1 MATYDTVA
9 RLPVE
14 IDTYELER
22 RELAVS
28 SGFTRVTT
36 TIRFRGG
43 EEDGV
48 GEDVTYAASEHDRL
62 QELPAGALDLTGR
75 WDRFDDFSRHLG
87 ELDLFPDGEPESAV
101 YRSYRRWGFESA
113 ALDLALR
120 QAGRSLAAVVGRE
133 ARPVRFVVS
142 MRLGDA
148 PTTERVRRW
157 LELYPGLM
165 FKLDATS
172 SWHQVLVDE
181 LRELG
186 CVDSIDLKAQ
196 YRGTVVDQPP
206 DVRLYRLVV
215 EGFPDA
221 WIEDPDVDDPGTSAV
236 LEPHRDR
243 ITWDAII
250 HSVEDVEGLPFPPRM
265 LNVKPSRFG
274 SVRALFEAYDH
285 CDKRGIGMY
294 GGGQFELGPGRGHIQ
309 YLASVF
315 HPDGPND
322 VAPGGFNEA
331 EPKAGLPS
339 SPLEPQPAQT
349 GFRWDATRADG

>member
-1 MATYDTVA
+1 MPTYDSIA
-9 RLPVE
+9 GLPLE
-14 IDTYELER
+14 IDEYELER
-22 RELAVS
+22 RELDVS

-36 TIRFRGG
+36 VARMRGG
-43 EEDGV
+43 REEGA
-48 GEDVTYAASEHDRL
+48 GEDVTYAAPEHDRL
-62 QELPAGALDLTGR
+62 QSLAAGSLELAGR
-75 WDRFDDFSRHLG
+75 WSSFDEWSQHVSG
-87 ELDLFPDGEPESAV
+87 LDLFPLGEPENEV

-120 QAGRSLAAVVGRE
+120 QAGLALADVLGRE
-133 ARPVRFVVS
+133 PRPVRFVVS

-148 PTTERVRRW
+148 PTTERLRQW

-172 SWHQVLVDE
+172 AWHAVLVDE

-196 YRGTVVDQPP
+196 YRGTSVDQPP
-206 DVRLYRLVV
+206 DARLYRLVA
-215 EGFPDA
+215 EGFPGA
-221 WIEDPDVDDPGTSAV
+221 WIEDPDVNHPETRAV

-250 HSVEDVEGLPFPPRM
+250 HSVEDIEALPWAPKM

-274 SVRALFEAYDH
+274 SVRALFEAYDY
-285 CDKRGIGMY
+285 CDARGIDMY
-294 GGGQFELGPGRGHIQ
+294 GGGQFELGPGRGQIQ
-309 YLASVF
+309 YLASLF

-322 VAPGGFNEA
+322 VAPGGFNENV
-331 EPKAGLPS
+331 PRPGLLS
-339 SPLEPQPAQT
+339 SPLEPQPSRV
-349 GFRWDATRADG
+349 GFQWGAGA